1 MAYFD
6 TKKGSL
12 EEAIKASIGGQINEA
27 TITFQSHDG
36 RNKDFKNLVKKNRL
50 KITTVGDGSQTG
62 KDSDTVVSGDAKG
75 IQNVLQTMYGDDW
88 KEMYKLKGG
97 NYVDVDEASKPA
109 KRVFNFRT
117 KKFEREEVEIDETN
131 KNNKSDDGEGMDAVQ
146 PKAVKKKFADR
157 KDKDLD
163 NDGDTD
169 ASDKYLH
176 KRRKAVSKAI
186 KNDESFEYGTP
197 EATENSLNMTPGQS
211 SKEWDEQV
219 GFMHKKHNTM
229 REAVAKMW
237 GVEEGHNPFKKEEK
251 DSKKESKTMTGKPAT
266 KVSVN
271 SDEKKD

>member
-75 IQNVLQTMYGDDW
+75 IQNVLQTMYGNDW
-88 KEMYKLKGG
+88 KEMYKLKG
-97 NYVDVDEASKPA
+97 NKYVD
-109 KRVFNFRT
+109 
-117 KKFEREEVEIDETN
+117 IDETN

>member
-88 KEMYKLKGG
+88 KKMYKLKGG
-97 NYVDVDEASKPA
+97 NYDDIAPSVGNRFKPA
-109 KRVFNFRT
+109 SYY
-117 KKFEREEVEIDETN
+117 DETN

-186 KNDESFEYGTP
+186 KSDESFEYGTP
-197 EATENSLNMTPGQS
+197 EATKNSLSMTPGQS
-211 SKEWDEQV
+211 SQEWDEQV

-229 REAVAKMW
+229 REALAKMW

-251 DSKKESKTMTGKPAT
+251 TSKKENKTLTGKPVT

-271 SDEKKD
+271 SDGQKD

>member
-12 EEAIKASIGGQINEA
+12 EEAIKASVGGQI
-27 TITFQSHDG
+27 
-36 RNKDFKNLVKKNRL
+36 V
-50 KITTVGDGSQTG
+50 
-62 KDSDTVVSGDAKG
+62 
-75 IQNVLQTMYGDDW
+75 
-88 KEMYKLKGG
+88 
-97 NYVDVDEASKPA
+97 
-109 KRVFNFRT
+109 
-117 KKFEREEVEIDETN
+117 ETN

-186 KNDESFEYGTP
+186 KKDESFEYGTP
-197 EATENSLNMTPGQS
+197 EATKNSLNMTPGQS
-211 SKEWDEQV
+211 PQEWDEQV
-219 GFMHKKHNTM
+219 GLMHKKHNTM
-229 REAVAKMW
+229 RETVAKMW
-237 GVEEGHNPFKKEEK
+237 GVEEGHNPFKEEEK
-251 DSKKESKTMTGKPAT
+251 KPKKESKTMTGKPAT

>member
-12 EEAIKASIGGQINEA
+12 EEAIKAAVGGQIN
-27 TITFQSHDG
+27 
-36 RNKDFKNLVKKNRL
+36 
-50 KITTVGDGSQTG
+50 
-62 KDSDTVVSGDAKG
+62 
-75 IQNVLQTMYGDDW
+75 
-88 KEMYKLKGG
+88 
-97 NYVDVDEASKPA
+97 
-109 KRVFNFRT
+109 
-117 KKFEREEVEIDETN
+117 ETN

-211 SKEWDEQV
+211 SQEWDEQV

-237 GVEEGHNPFKKEEK
+237 GVEEGHNPFKKEEE
-251 DSKKESKTMTGKPAT
+251 DNSKKESKTMTGKPAT
-266 KVSVN
+266 KVSVK
-271 SDEKKD
+271 STDKKD

>member
-12 EEAIKASIGGQINEA
+12 EEAIKASIGNQI
-27 TITFQSHDG
+27 S
-36 RNKDFKNLVKKNRL
+36 
-50 KITTVGDGSQTG
+50 
-62 KDSDTVVSGDAKG
+62 
-75 IQNVLQTMYGDDW
+75 
-88 KEMYKLKGG
+88 
-97 NYVDVDEASKPA
+97 
-109 KRVFNFRT
+109 
-117 KKFEREEVEIDETN
+117 ETN

-186 KNDESFEYGTP
+186 NSEKDKKEAYEFGTP
-197 EATENSLNMTPGQS
+197 EATKNSLNQTPGQS
-211 SKEWDEQV
+211 SEDWDEQV
-219 GFMHKKHNTM
+219 SIMHKKQNTM
-229 REAVAKMW
+229 RETVAKMW

-251 DSKKESKTMTGKPAT
+251 NPKKENKTMTGKLAT

-271 SDEKKD
+271 SDDKKD

>member
-12 EEAIKASIGGQINEA
+12 EEAIKASVGGQIA
-27 TITFQSHDG
+27 
-36 RNKDFKNLVKKNRL
+36 
-50 KITTVGDGSQTG
+50 
-62 KDSDTVVSGDAKG
+62 
-75 IQNVLQTMYGDDW
+75 
-88 KEMYKLKGG
+88 
-97 NYVDVDEASKPA
+97 
-109 KRVFNFRT
+109 
-117 KKFEREEVEIDETN
+117 ETN

-186 KNDESFEYGTP
+186 KSDESFEYGTP
-197 EATENSLNMTPGQS
+197 EATKNSLNVTPGQS
-211 SKEWDEQV
+211 SQEWDEQV
-219 GFMHKKHNTM
+219 GLMHKKQNTM
-229 REAVAKMW
+229 REAIAKMW

-251 DSKKESKTMTGKPAT
+251 NPKKESKTMTGKPAT

>member
-12 EEAIKASIGGQINEA
+12 EEAIKAA
-27 TITFQSHDG
+27 V
-36 RNKDFKNLVKKNRL
+36 KN
-50 KITTVGDGSQTG
+50 
-62 KDSDTVVSGDAKG
+62 
-75 IQNVLQTMYGDDW
+75 
-88 KEMYKLKGG
+88 
-97 NYVDVDEASKPA
+97 
-109 KRVFNFRT
+109 
-117 KKFEREEVEIDETN
+117 ETN

>member
-12 EEAIKASIGGQINEA
+12 EEAIKASIGNQI
-27 TITFQSHDG
+27 S
-36 RNKDFKNLVKKNRL
+36 
-50 KITTVGDGSQTG
+50 
-62 KDSDTVVSGDAKG
+62 
-75 IQNVLQTMYGDDW
+75 
-88 KEMYKLKGG
+88 
-97 NYVDVDEASKPA
+97 
-109 KRVFNFRT
+109 
-117 KKFEREEVEIDETN
+117 ETN

-251 DSKKESKTMTGKPAT
+251 VSKKESKTMTGKPAT
-266 KVSVN
+266 KISVN
-271 SDEKKD
+271 SDGKKD

>member
-12 EEAIKASIGGQINEA
+12 EEAIKASVIEQINEV

-36 RNKDFKNLVKKNRL
+36 RNNDFKNLVKKNKL
-50 KITTVGDGSQTG
+50 KITTVGDGSQIG
-62 KDSDTVVSGDAKG
+62 KNSDTVVSGDAKG

-97 NYVDVDEASKPA
+97 NYVD
-109 KRVFNFRT
+109 
-117 KKFEREEVEIDETN
+117 IDETN
-131 KNNKSDDGEGMDAVQ
+131 KNDKSDDGEGMDAVQ

-186 KNDESFEYGTP
+186 KSDESFEYGTP

-237 GVEEGHNPFKKEEK
+237 GVEEGHNPFKKEEE
-251 DSKKESKTMTGKPAT
+251 DNSKKESKTMTGKPAT
-266 KVSVN
+266 KVSVK
-271 SDEKKD
+271 STDKKD

>member
-12 EEAIKASIGGQINEA
+12 EEAIKASVGGQIA
-27 TITFQSHDG
+27 
-36 RNKDFKNLVKKNRL
+36 
-50 KITTVGDGSQTG
+50 
-62 KDSDTVVSGDAKG
+62 
-75 IQNVLQTMYGDDW
+75 
-88 KEMYKLKGG
+88 
-97 NYVDVDEASKPA
+97 
-109 KRVFNFRT
+109 
-117 KKFEREEVEIDETN
+117 ETN

-186 KNDESFEYGTP
+186 KSDESFEYGTP

-219 GFMHKKHNTM
+219 GIMHKKQNTM
-229 REAVAKMW
+229 RETVAKMW
-237 GVEEGHNPFKKEEK
+237 GVEEGHNPFKKEEVK
-251 DSKKESKTMTGKPAT
+251 TSKKEGKTMTGKSET
-266 KVSVN
+266 KVTIGM
-271 SDEKKD
+271 KDK

>member
-12 EEAIKASIGGQINEA
+12 EEAIKASVGGQIA
-27 TITFQSHDG
+27 
-36 RNKDFKNLVKKNRL
+36 
-50 KITTVGDGSQTG
+50 
-62 KDSDTVVSGDAKG
+62 
-75 IQNVLQTMYGDDW
+75 
-88 KEMYKLKGG
+88 
-97 NYVDVDEASKPA
+97 
-109 KRVFNFRT
+109 
-117 KKFEREEVEIDETN
+117 ETN

-186 KNDESFEYGTP
+186 KSDESFEYGTP
-197 EATENSLNMTPGQS
+197 EATKNSLSMTPGQS
-211 SKEWDEQV
+211 SQEWDEQV

-251 DSKKESKTMTGKPAT
+251 DSKKENKTMTGKPAT

-271 SDEKKD
+271 SDDKKD

>member
-12 EEAIKASIGGQINEA
+12 EEAIKASVGGQIA
-27 TITFQSHDG
+27 
-36 RNKDFKNLVKKNRL
+36 
-50 KITTVGDGSQTG
+50 
-62 KDSDTVVSGDAKG
+62 
-75 IQNVLQTMYGDDW
+75 
-88 KEMYKLKGG
+88 
-97 NYVDVDEASKPA
+97 
-109 KRVFNFRT
+109 
-117 KKFEREEVEIDETN
+117 ETN

-186 KNDESFEYGTP
+186 KSDESFEYGTP

-219 GFMHKKHNTM
+219 GIMHKKQNTM
-229 REAVAKMW
+229 RETVAKMW
-237 GVEEGHNPFKKEEK
+237 GVEEGHNPFKKEEEK
-251 DSKKESKTMTGKPAT
+251 NPKKESKTLTGKPAT